1 MLPSFLFMNGRSLT
15 ISLCVLGFMAP
26 GILHTLP
33 AQENG
38 VPPLQQPTK
47 EKPEPTPSVAATD
60 STSKSNATATGEETS
75 GKVINS
81 AANDYVL
88 TTADTLE
95 MAIFHEPDLATRSKI
110 GSDGTVQLPLIG
122 DTKVAGMTVRDA
134 RELIRKLYDAR
145 YLVKP
150 QVYLNVIDYAQRKFT
165 ILGQVAKPGTYEL
178 PGGGSLSLLE
188 AVGLAGGF
196 TRSADRGKVSIQ
208 RTTKGKGRETI
219 KINAK
224 NLSGEGENSLA
235 VQPGDIITVAESW
248 F

>member
-1 MLPSFLFMNGRSLT
+1 MIGKFFLSRLSMLVLLTLGSLQ
-15 ISLCVLGFMAP
+15 
-26 GILHTLP
+26 TLP
-33 AQENG
+33 AQDNG
-38 VPPLQQPTK
+38 APPLQQPKAT
-47 EKPEPTPSVAATD
+47 PAPSDTPTDT
-60 STSKSNATATGEETS
+60 TSKSNATAQS
-75 GKVINS
+75 DDFSNRVINS

-95 MAIFHEPDLATRSKI
+95 MSIFHEPDLATRSKI
-110 GSDGTVQLPLIG
+110 SSDGSVQLPLIG

-150 QVYLNVIDYAQRKFT
+150 QVYLNVVDYAQKKFT
-165 ILGQVAKPGTYEL
+165 ILGQVTKPGTYEL
-178 PGGGSLSLLE
+178 PGGGSMSLLE
-188 AVGLAGGF
+188 AVGVAGGF

-208 RTTKGKGRETI
+208 RTTKKGRESI

-224 NLSGEGENSLA
+224 KLSGEGENSFT
-235 VQPGDIITVAESW
+235 VQPGDVITVAESW